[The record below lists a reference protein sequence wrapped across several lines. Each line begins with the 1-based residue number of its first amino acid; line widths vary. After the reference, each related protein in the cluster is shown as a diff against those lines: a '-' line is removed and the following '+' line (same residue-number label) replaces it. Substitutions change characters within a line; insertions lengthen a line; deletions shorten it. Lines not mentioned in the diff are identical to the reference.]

1 MSYRRTCCL
10 LLLIVASVPA
20 SATCWSDAERH
31 FRIEARLLQAIA
43 MTESNM
49 NPQAT
54 GFNKHGSRDIGLMQ
68 INSTH
73 LPRLKALGID
83 EHLLYNDSC
92 LSVMVGASVL
102 ADMMK
107 RYGYSWEAVGAYNA
121 GTAADRRDLRRRYAK
136 RVWDHYEKLPAG
148 GPGNAH
154 AVPAKYPVSPRLKG
168 VTNT

>member
-1 MSYRRTCCL
+1 MSYRRIRCL
-10 LLLIVASVPA
+10 LLLILASTPA

-31 FRIEARLLQAIA
+31 FGIEARLLQAIA
-43 MTESNM
+43 ITESNM

-54 GFNKHGSRDIGLMQ
+54 GFNKDGSRDIGLMQ
-68 INSTH
+68 INSIH

-121 GTAADRRDLRRRYAK
+121 GTAAHRRDLRRRYAK
-136 RVWDHYEKLPAG
+136 RVWGHYEKLPAER
-148 GPGNAH
+148 PGNAP
-154 AVPAKYPVSPRLKG
+154 AAPAKYPASPKLKG
-168 VTNT
+168 ITNT